1 MEEDMA
7 SVKGLTTEQ
16 VKKLQE
22 QYGKNALIEEEKES
36 IFLVFLKQF
45 KDALVMILIAASI
58 VSAVS
63 GNIESTFVIILV
75 LIVNAVIGT
84 VQHVKAQKSMDSL
97 RKLSAPKSKVMRDG
111 NKVEIDAF
119 DLVPGDLVFVEAGDI
134 IPADAKIIESYSLL
148 VNENSLTGE
157 SNSVEKSPSA
167 EDMSDLPLGDRT
179 NVVYSGSL
187 VNYGRA
193 VIQIT
198 KIGMETEIG
207 NIAKL
212 LGETKEKM
220 TPLQKALDSFGK
232 NLTIVILVLCALI
245 FGIYVYHGN
254 SIMESLLFAIALAVA
269 AIPEGLNPIITI
281 VLSLETQKLAKQNAI
296 VKELKSVESL
306 GSISI
311 ICSDKTGTLT
321 QNKMTVKKLYLDAKV
336 LQETA
341 LQAENT
347 THKMMLEECIFCS
360 DATETVGDPTETA
373 LVVLAANY
381 GHDVQA
387 LKEEHPRLSEIPFDS
402 DRKLMSAVYAK
413 EDKYIMYTKGALD
426 SLLPRLV
433 KIDIDG
439 EVRDITEAD
448 IERIKLVNEKFAEDG
463 MRVLSF
469 GYRYMKS
476 KDITLFDEEKYV
488 FLGLVGM
495 IDPPREESIQAV
507 AECRRAGIKPIMITG
522 DHKITARTI
531 ARQIGIFEEGDLVL
545 EGVDVEKLSQ
555 EELIEMVPKVSVY
568 ARVSPEHKIRIVSA
582 WQSLWKICA
591 MTGDGVNDAPALK
604 RADIGIAMG
613 ITGTEVSKNA
623 ASLILADDNFS
634 TIVKAITIG
643 RNIYR
648 NIKNSIGFLLSG
660 NMAAILA
667 VVYASFANLPV
678 IFSAVQLL
686 FINLLTDSLPAI
698 AVGVEPGNED
708 VLDEKP
714 RDPKEGI
721 LTRDFLQRISLEG
734 ILIMIFIVI
743 AFHIGLAGGNA
754 LKGSTMAFSVLCLA
768 RLFHGFNYR
777 GKRNIFAIGFLKN
790 KMAIAAFFI
799 GFVLLNG
806 VLFTPALYKT
816 FGIAALNLE
825 QYLMI
830 YVLAF
835 FPTVILQIVKWIKYR

>member
-1 MEEDMA
+1 MA
-7 SVKGLTTEQ
+7 NIKGLTTEQ
-16 VKKLQE
+16 AKQLQE
-22 QYGKNALIEEEKES
+22 QYGKNVLSEEEKES
-36 IFLVFLKQF
+36 IFFVFLRQF

-111 NKVEIDAF
+111 NKIEIDAF

-134 IPADAKIIESYSLL
+134 IPADASVLESYSLL

-157 SNSVEKSPSA
+157 SNSVEKSPSNR
-167 EDMSDLPLGDRT
+167 DMSDLPLGDRT

-254 SIMESLLFAIALAVA
+254 SMMESLLFAIALAVA

-306 GSISI
+306 GAISI

-336 LQETA
+336 LEETA
-341 LQAENT
+341 LQTEHAS
-347 THKMMLEECIFCS
+347 HKMLLEECIFCS
-360 DATETVGDPTETA
+360 DATETVGDPTEIA
-373 LVVLAANY
+373 LVVLA
-381 GHDVQA
+381 
-387 LKEEHPRLSEIPFDS
+387 EIPFDS
-402 DRKLMSAVYAK
+402 ERKLMSAVYAK
-413 EDKYIMYTKGALD
+413 EDRYIMYTKGALD
-426 SLLPRLV
+426 SLLPRV
-433 KIDIDG
+433 IKIDMDG

-469 GYRYMKS
+469 GYRYVKS

-495 IDPPREESIQAV
+495 IDPPRQESVQAV

-531 ARQIGIFEEGDLVL
+531 AREIGIFEEGDSVL
-545 EGVDVEKLSQ
+545 EGIDVEKLSQ
-555 EELIEMVPKVSVY
+555 EELIETVPKISVY

-582 WQSLWKICA
+582 WQSLGKICA

-634 TIVKAITIG
+634 TIVRAITIG

-721 LTRDFLQRISLEG
+721 LTRDFLERISLEG
-734 ILIMIFIVI
+734 ILITVFILI

-777 GKRNIFAIGFLKN
+777 GKRNIFAIGFMKN
-790 KMAIAAFFI
+790 KMAIAAFLI
-799 GFVLLNG
+799 GFLLLNG
-806 VLFTPALYKT
+806 VLFTTALHKT
-816 FGIAALNLE
+816 FGITALSLE
-825 QYLMI
+825 QYFMI
-830 YVLAF
+830 YILAF
-835 FPTVILQIVKWIKYR
+835 IPTVILQIVKWITYR

>member
-1 MEEDMA
+1 MA
-7 SVKGLTTEQ
+7 NIKGLTTKQ
-16 VKKLQE
+16 AKQLQE
-22 QYGKNALIEEEKES
+22 QYGKNVLSEEEKES
-36 IFLVFLKQF
+36 IFFVFLRQF

-111 NKVEIDAF
+111 NKIEIDAF

-134 IPADAKIIESYSLL
+134 IPADASVLESYSLL

-157 SNSVEKSPSA
+157 SNSVEKSPSNR
-167 EDMSDLPLGDRT
+167 DMSDLPLGDRT

-232 NLTIVILVLCALI
+232 NLTIVILVLCSLI

-254 SIMESLLFAIALAVA
+254 SMMESLLFAIALAVA

-306 GSISI
+306 GAISI

-336 LQETA
+336 LEETA
-341 LQAENT
+341 LQTENAS
-347 THKMMLEECIFCS
+347 HKMLLEECILCS
-360 DATETVGDPTETA
+360 DATETVGDPTEIA
-373 LVVLAANY
+373 LVVLAENY
-381 GHDVQA
+381 GHDAQV
-387 LKEEHPRLSEIPFDS
+387 LKNEHPRLAEIPFDS
-402 DRKLMSAVYAK
+402 ERKLMSAVYAK
-413 EDKYIMYTKGALD
+413 EDRYIMYTKGALD
-426 SLLPRLV
+426 SLLPRV
-433 KIDIDG
+433 IKIDMDG

-469 GYRYMKS
+469 GYRYVKS

-495 IDPPREESIQAV
+495 IDPPRQESVQAV

-531 ARQIGIFEEGDLVL
+531 AREIGIFEEGDSVL
-545 EGVDVEKLSQ
+545 EGIDVEKLSQ
-555 EELIEMVPKVSVY
+555 EELIETVPKISVY

-582 WQSLWKICA
+582 WQSLGKICA

-634 TIVKAITIG
+634 TIVRAITIG

-698 AVGVEPGNED
+698 AVGIEPGNED

-721 LTRDFLQRISLEG
+721 LTRDFLERISLEG
-734 ILIMIFIVI
+734 ILITVFILI

-777 GKRNIFAIGFLKN
+777 GKRNVFAIGFLKN
-790 KMAIAAFFI
+790 KMAIVAFLI
-799 GFVLLNG
+799 GFLLLNG
-806 VLFTPALYKT
+806 VLFTTALHKT
-816 FGIAALNLE
+816 FGITALNLE
-825 QYLMI
+825 QYFMI
-830 YVLAF
+830 YILAF
-835 FPTVILQIVKWIKYR
+835 IPTVILQIVKWITYR

>member
-1 MEEDMA
+1 MQNFQ
-7 SVKGLTTEQ
+7 GLTEEE
-16 VKKLQE
+16 VKKRRE
-22 QYGKNALIEEEKES
+22 QYGENVLTEEEKES
-36 IFLVFLKQF
+36 VFLVFLKQF
-45 KDALVMILIAASI
+45 QDTLVMILIVASI
-58 VSAVS
+58 ISAVS
-63 GNIESTFVIILV
+63 GNIESTIVILLV

-84 VQHVKAQKSMDSL
+84 VQHIKAQKSMESL
-97 RKLSAPKSKVMRDG
+97 RKLSAPKTKALRNG
-111 NKVEIDAF
+111 IKVEINATQ
-119 DLVPGDLVFVEAGDI
+119 LVPGDLVFVEAGDI
-134 IPADAKIIESYSLL
+134 IPADGKIVESYSLL

-157 SNSVEKSPSA
+157 SQSVEKSFSE
-167 EDMSDLPLGDRT
+167 EDFSNLPLGDRI

-193 VIQIT
+193 VVEVT

-220 TPLQKALDSFGK
+220 TPLQKALDTFGK
-232 NLTIVILVLCALI
+232 QLTFVILILCAMI

-281 VLSLETQKLAKQNAI
+281 VLSLETQKLAKENAI

-321 QNKMTVKKLYLDAKV
+321 QNKMTVKKLYLDGKV

-341 LQAENT
+341 LDERTNA

-373 LVVLAANY
+373 LVVLASKY
-381 GHDVQA
+381 GKDVHQMK
-387 LKEEHPRLSEIPFDS
+387 KEHARLSEIPFDS
-402 DRKLMSAVYAK
+402 DRKLMSVVYEK
-413 EDKYIMYTKGALD
+413 EGKYIMYTKGALD
-426 SLLPRLV
+426 SLLPRFTQ
-433 KIDIDG
+433 IDIDG
-439 EVRDITEAD
+439 EVRAITEQD
-448 IERIKLVNEKFAEDG
+448 IERIKLVNDKFAEDG
-463 MRVLSF
+463 MRVLTF
-469 GYRYMKS
+469 AYRPLKS
-476 KDITLFDEEKYV
+476 KDITLFNEEKYT
-488 FLGLVGM
+488 FLGLIGM
-495 IDPPREESIQAV
+495 IDPPREESIKAV
-507 AECRRAGIKPIMITG
+507 EECKRAGIKAIMITG
-522 DHKITARTI
+522 DHKVTARTI
-531 ARQIGIFEEGDLVL
+531 ARQIGIFEEGDMVL

-555 EELIEMVPKVSVY
+555 EELIEMVLKVSVY

-582 WQSLWKICA
+582 WQSLGKICA

-634 TIVKAITIG
+634 TIVRAVVTG

-667 VVYASFANLPV
+667 VVYASFSNLPV

-698 AVGVEPGNED
+698 ADGVEPGSDD

-714 RDPKEGI
+714 RNPKEGI
-721 LTRDFLQRISLEG
+721 LTREFLKKITFEG
-734 ILIMIFIVI
+734 FLITIFIVM
-743 AFHIGLAGGNA
+743 AFHIGLVGGNA
-754 LKGSTMAFSVLCLA
+754 IKGSTMAFSVLCLA

-777 GKRNIFAIGFLKN
+777 GQRSIFAIGFFKN
-790 KMAIAAFFI
+790 KMAIAAFCI

-816 FGIAALNLE
+816 FGITALSME
-825 QYLMI
+825 EYLYI
-830 YVLAF
+830 YLLAF
-835 FPTVILQIVKWIKYR
+835 CPTVVIQTMKMIQYR

>member
-1 MEEDMA
+1 MQDIHGLKAEEVA
-7 SVKGLTTEQ
+7 KRR
-16 VKKLQE
+16 E
-22 QYGKNALIEEEKES
+22 QYGENSLEEEEKES
-36 IFLVFLKQF
+36 ILKVFLKQF
-45 KDALVMILIAASI
+45 QDALVMILIVASI
-58 VSAVS
+58 ISALS
-63 GNIESTFVIILV
+63 GNMESTIVILLV
-75 LIVNAVIGT
+75 LIVNAIIGT
-84 VQHVKAQKSMDSL
+84 VQHVKAQKSMESL
-97 RKLSAPKSKVMRDG
+97 RKLSAPKTKVLRDG
-111 NKVEIDAF
+111 RKEEIDAR
-119 DLVPGDLVFVEAGDI
+119 DLVPGDIVFIEAGDI
-134 IPADAKIIESYSLL
+134 VPADSKLLESYSLL

-157 SNSVEKSPSA
+157 SQSVEKFVS
-167 EDMSDLPLGDRT
+167 EKDMSDLPLGDRT

-193 VIQIT
+193 VIEVT

-207 NIAKL
+207 KIAKL

-220 TPLQKALDSFGK
+220 TPLQKALDTFGK
-232 NLTIVILVLCALI
+232 QLTLVILLLCSVI
-245 FGIYVYHGN
+245 FGVYVYHGN
-254 SIMESLLFAIALAVA
+254 SVMESLLFAIALAVA

-281 VLSLETQKLAKQNAI
+281 ILSLETQKLAKQNAI

-321 QNKMTVKKLYLDAKV
+321 QNKMTVKQVYLDHKLLSDSELDETKVFSHAK
-336 LQETA
+336 L
-341 LQAENT
+341 
-347 THKMMLEECIFCS
+347 LEQFIFCS

-373 LVVLAANY
+373 LVVLAAKH
-381 GHDVQA
+381 GKDVHSMK
-387 LKEEHPRLSEIPFDS
+387 KERRRLGEIPFDS
-402 DRKLMSAVYAK
+402 DRKLMSTVYQDEK
-413 EDKYIMYTKGALD
+413 GYIMYTKGAVD

-433 KIDIDG
+433 SIVIDG
-439 EVRDITEAD
+439 EVREIQEEDKRKIQE
-448 IERIKLVNEKFAEDG
+448 VNHAFAEQG
-463 MRVLSF
+463 MRVLTF
-469 GYRYMKS
+469 AYRYVEHS
-476 KDITLFDEEKYV
+476 NIHLEDEANYI

-507 AECRRAGIKPIMITG
+507 SECRRAGIKPIMITG
-522 DHKITARTI
+522 DHRITARTI
-531 ARQIGIFEEGDLVL
+531 AKQIGIFSEGDEVL

-555 EELIEMVPKVSVY
+555 EELIAIAPKVSVY

-582 WQSLWKICA
+582 WQSLGKICA

-623 ASLILADDNFS
+623 ASLILADDNFA
-634 TIVKAITIG
+634 TIVKAIATG

-698 AVGVEPGNED
+698 ADGVEPGSDD
-708 VLDEKP
+708 VLDEQP

-721 LTRDFLQRISLEG
+721 LSKDFLQRITVEG
-734 ILIMIFIVI
+734 ILITIFII
-743 AFHIGLAGGNA
+743 LAFYYGLQGGNA
-754 LKGSTMAFSVLCLA
+754 IKGSTMAFSVLCLA

-777 GKRNIFAIGFLKN
+777 GKRNVFAIGFFKN
-790 KMAIAAFFI
+790 KMAIIAFVI
-799 GFVLLNG
+799 GFVLLNA
-806 VLFTPALYKT
+806 VLWSPSLYKT
-816 FGIAALNLE
+816 FGITALAKE
-825 QYLMI
+825 EYIII
-830 YVLAF
+830 YALAF
-835 FPTVILQIVKWIKYR
+835 VPTFLIQIWKWLRYR

>member
-1 MEEDMA
+1 MQTFH
-7 SVKGLTTEQ
+7 GLKEAE
-16 VKKLQE
+16 VKKQRE
-22 QYGKNALIEEEKES
+22 QYGENILMEEEKAS
-36 IFLVFLKQF
+36 VLLVFLKQF
-45 KDALVMILIAASI
+45 QDALVVILIGASI
-58 VSAVS
+58 ISAIS
-63 GNIESTFVIILV
+63 GNMESTIVILLV

-97 RKLSAPKSKVMRDG
+97 RKLSAPRTKALRDG
-111 NKVEIDAF
+111 VKVEIAASQ
-119 DLVPGDLVFVEAGDI
+119 LVPGDIVFVEAGDI
-134 IPADAKIIESYSLL
+134 IPADGRILESYSLL

-157 SNSVEKSPSA
+157 SQSVEKSFRE
-167 EDMSDLPLGDRT
+167 EDFSTLPLGDRI

-193 VIQIT
+193 VLEVT

-212 LGETKEKM
+212 LGETVDKR
-220 TPLQKALDSFGK
+220 TPLQIALDTFGK
-232 NLTIVILVLCALI
+232 QLTVAILILCTMI
-245 FGIYVYHGN
+245 FGVYVYHGN
-254 SIMESLLFAIALAVA
+254 LIMESLLFAVALAVA

-281 VLSLETQKLAKQNAI
+281 VLSLETQKLAKENAI

-321 QNKMTVKKLYLDAKV
+321 QNKMTVKKVYVDGEIWKETD
-336 LQETA
+336 LQE
-341 LQAENT
+341 QERR
-347 THKMMLEECIFCS
+347 THKMLLEECIFCS
-360 DATETVGDPTETA
+360 DATETIGDPTETA
-373 LVVLAANY
+373 LVVLAAKY
-381 GHDVQA
+381 GKDAHQ
-387 LKEEHPRLSEIPFDS
+387 LKKEHVRISEIPFDS
-402 DRKLMSAVYAK
+402 DRKLMSVVYAQ
-413 EDKYIMYTKGALD
+413 EEEYIMYTKGALD
-426 SLLPRLV
+426 SLLSRFT
-433 KIDIDG
+433 KIDING
-439 EVRDITEAD
+439 EVRDITEQD
-448 IERIKLVNEKFAEDG
+448 LEKMKWVNEKFAEDG
-463 MRVLSF
+463 MRVLTF
-469 GYRYMKS
+469 AYRQVKN
-476 KDITLFDEEKYV
+476 KDITLFDEEKYT

-495 IDPPREESIQAV
+495 IDPPREQSMEAV
-507 AECRRAGIKPIMITG
+507 EECRRAGIKPIMITG
-522 DHKITARTI
+522 DHKVTARTI

-555 EELIEMVPKVSVY
+555 EELIEVVPKVSVY

-582 WQSLWKICA
+582 WQSLGKICA

-634 TIVKAITIG
+634 TIVRAIVTG

-648 NIKNSIGFLLSG
+648 NIKNAIGFLLSG

-667 VVYASFANLPV
+667 VIYASFSNLPV
-678 IFSAVQLL
+678 IFTAVQLL

-698 AVGVEPGNED
+698 ADGIEPGSDD

-714 RDPKEGI
+714 RNPKEGI
-721 LTRDFLQRISLEG
+721 LTREFLQKITFEG
-734 ILIMIFIVI
+734 FLITIFIVI
-743 AFHIGLAGGNA
+743 AFHIGLVGGNA

-777 GKRNIFAIGFLKN
+777 GQRNVFAIGFFKN
-790 KMAIAAFFI
+790 RMAIVAFLI
-799 GFVLLNG
+799 GFVLLYG

-816 FGIAALNLE
+816 FGIVALSMEEYCYIGL
-825 QYLMI
+825 
-830 YVLAF
+830 LAF
-835 FPTVILQIVKWIKYR
+835 CPTIVIQTVKTIKYR